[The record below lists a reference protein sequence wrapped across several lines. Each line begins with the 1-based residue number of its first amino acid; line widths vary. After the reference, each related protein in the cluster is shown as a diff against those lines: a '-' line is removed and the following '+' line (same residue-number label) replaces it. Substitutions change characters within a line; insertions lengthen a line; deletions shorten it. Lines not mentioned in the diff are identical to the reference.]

1 MAKFPYT
8 KEGYTLALEYIK
20 SLGKEN
26 EIEKGFSTD
35 GFSIV
40 YFANS
45 LFGELQWKL
54 IYHTTIHKALLLM
67 K

>member
-8 KEGYTLALEYIK
+8 KEGYILALEYIK

-45 LFGELQWKL
+45 LFGELQ
-54 IYHTTIHKALLLM
+54 
-67 K
+67 